1 MSTPD
6 REPPALVV
14 FDIDG
19 VLADVAHRLHH
30 LERRPKD
37 WAAFFAAAGDD
48 PVLRNGVDLAH
59 ELAESRPVLYLTG
72 RPEWL
77 RRTTEDWL
85 ARHELPAGGLL
96 MRRHGDRRPARVAK
110 LELLREVASRQPVH
124 VVVDDDP
131 AVVAGLRDAGF
142 PVLHATWATTARTTG
157 PGASQPT
164 LWEAQ
169 ESDGRT

>member
-1 MSTPD
+1 MSDPD
-6 REPPALVV
+6 RQPPELVV

-30 LERRPKD
+30 IERRPKD
-37 WAAFFAAAGDD
+37 WAAFFAAAGED
-48 PVLRNGVDLAH
+48 PVLRSGLDLAR
-59 ELAESRPVLYLTG
+59 ELAETRAVLYLTG

-77 RRTTEDWL
+77 RRTTEEWL
-85 ARHELPAGGLL
+85 ARHGLPAGGLV
-96 MRRHGDRRPARVAK
+96 MRRRGDRRPARVTK
-110 LELLREVASRQPVH
+110 LELLREVAARQPVH

-142 PVLHATWATTARTTG
+142 AVLHATWAPTARATG
-157 PGASQPT
+157 AGPAQPT